1 MKSDKSKIIK
11 DCEWAINKILSQ
23 GYTTVTS
30 MQFFKDVIAHLKH
43 PSEIVYCK
51 NCKHRDPEDHKCDC
65 GHDIQWQLPRA
76 DDWYCADG
84 ERRTK
89 DA

>member
-1 MKSDKSKIIK
+1 MAKLPDGHVFIYKPKRTKI
-11 DCEWAINKILSQ
+11 
-23 GYTTVTS
+23 
-30 MQFFKDVIAHLKH
+30 
-43 PSEIVYCK
+43 EIEEHELVMCR

-76 DDWYCADG
+76 DDWFCADG
-84 ERRTK
+84 ERRTE